1 MPEQGLWYCNS
12 MKEYKHIPVMLNEV
26 INFLSPKK
34 NQNFIDCTLGG
45 AGYTIAIAKLILPK
59 GKMLSVDLDKMALK
73 NAEAIIKKENLK
85 NIKIAH
91 GNFKDIAKI
100 LQDNWENPQETQING
115 IVFDLGLSSAQLQ
128 DERRGFSFQLDAPLD
143 MAFGVQQAYSTE
155 EIINNWREKEIEKIL
170 RDYGEERFAKSIA
183 KGIIDARKDSKIKN
197 TKQLVDI
204 IAEAVPGKYRN
215 NRKIH
220 FATRTFQALR
230 IATNDE
236 LNSLKNA
243 LPEAL
248 NILAKGGRIAVI
260 SYHSLE
266 DRIVKHFFKKEAKD
280 CLCPPELPVCRCGHK
295 AGLKIITKKALLPS
309 AEEVKKNSR
318 SRSAKMRVIEKI

>member
-1 MPEQGLWYCNS
+1 

-26 INFLSPKK
+26 IDFLSPKK

-45 AGYTIAIAKLILPK
+45 AGYTVAIAKLILPK
-59 GKMLSVDLDKMALK
+59 GKILSIDLDKLAVR
-73 NAEAIIKKENLK
+73 NAETVIKKENLK

-100 LQDNWENPQETQING
+100 LQNNWENPQDAKING
-115 IVFDLGLSSAQLQ
+115 IVFDLGLSSAQLK

-143 MAFGVQQAYSTE
+143 MAFGAQQECSTE
-155 EIINNWREKEIEKIL
+155 QIINNWREKEIEKIL
-170 RDYGEERFAKSIA
+170 KDYGEERFAKSIA
-183 KGIIDARKDSKIKN
+183 RRIIDARKDIEIKN

-236 LNSLKNA
+236 LNSLKKA

-248 NILAKGGRIAVI
+248 NILTKGGRIVVI

-295 AGLKIITKKALLPS
+295 AGLKIITKKALPAS
-309 AEEVKKNSR
+309 AEEVKKNPR
-318 SRSAKMRVIEKI
+318 SRSAKMRVIEKK

>member
-1 MPEQGLWYCNS
+1 
-12 MKEYKHIPVMLNEV
+12 MLNEV
-26 INFLSPKK
+26 IDFLSPKK

-45 AGYTIAIAKLILPK
+45 AGYTVAIAKLILPK
-59 GKMLSVDLDKMALK
+59 GKILSIDLDKLAIR

-85 NIKIAH
+85 NIKVAH
-91 GNFKDIAKI
+91 GNFKDISKI
-100 LQDNWENPQETQING
+100 LQNSWKNWQSAQING

-143 MAFGVQQAYSTE
+143 MAFGAQRATFNNECSTS
-155 EIINNWREKEIEKIL
+155 EIVNNWGVAEIEKIL
-170 RDYGEERFAKSIA
+170 KDYGEERFAKSIA
-183 KGIIDARKDSKIKN
+183 GGIVEARKEGEIKK

-204 IAEAVPGKYRN
+204 IARAVPGKYRN

-220 FATRTFQALR
+220 FATRTFQGLR

-236 LNSLKNA
+236 LNSLKAA
-243 LPEAL
+243 LPQAL
-248 NILAKGGRIAVI
+248 NILAVGGRISVI

-266 DRIVKHFFKKEAKD
+266 DRIVKHFFKKESKD

-295 AGLKIITKKALLPS
+295 ASLKIITKKALSPS
-309 AEEVKKNSR
+309 EEEVKQNPR